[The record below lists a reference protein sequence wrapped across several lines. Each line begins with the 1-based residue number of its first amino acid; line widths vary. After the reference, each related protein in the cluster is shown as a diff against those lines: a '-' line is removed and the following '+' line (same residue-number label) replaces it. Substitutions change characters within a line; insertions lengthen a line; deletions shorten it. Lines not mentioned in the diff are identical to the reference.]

1 MNCDEPITL
10 NQAGELLDLS
20 QAQVSRL
27 VADEWIARNK
37 STGKTTPRLAVSGY
51 IKSIKKARVS
61 ADTDLKAIRAEDYR
75 QRMDA
80 RAGKYQAKANAEAY
94 ALCMEAW
101 PPVVAF
107 LDGLPAQFS
116 RDNETRIRVHKA
128 IDQFKTK
135 FIAHIK
141 TLEQP

>member
-1 MNCDEPITL
+1 MKWDEPITL

-27 VADEWIARNK
+27 VADNWIARK
-37 STGKTTPRLAVSGY
+37 DGKTTARLAVTGY
-51 IKSIKKARVS
+51 IQSIKKARVS
-61 ADTDLKAIRAEDYR
+61 ADIDLKAIRAEDYR

-80 RAGKYQAKANAEAY
+80 RAGKFQEKANREAY
-94 ALCMEAW
+94 DLCMEAW

-107 LDGLPAQFS
+107 IDGMPAMFS
-116 RDNETRIRVHKA
+116 RDNEVRDRVRKA
-128 IDQFKTK
+128 IDQFKHK

-141 TLEQP
+141 KLQQQS